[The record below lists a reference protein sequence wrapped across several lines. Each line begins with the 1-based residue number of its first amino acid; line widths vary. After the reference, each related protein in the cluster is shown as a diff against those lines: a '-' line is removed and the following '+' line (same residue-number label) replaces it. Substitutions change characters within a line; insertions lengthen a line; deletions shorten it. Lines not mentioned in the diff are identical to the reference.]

1 MICSALSGTT
11 GTDRY
16 ITGTCTG
23 GIPHPETVQTVHTP
37 LGVYRVPVPGDAC
50 GMLPGKEM
58 LCTGACT
65 GAGGER
71 CLT

>member
-23 GIPHPETVQTVHTP
+23 GIPHPETVQTV
-37 LGVYRVPVPGDAC
+37 PGDAC
-50 GMLPGKEM
+50 GMLPGKEL

>member
-23 GIPHPETVQTVHTP
+23 GIPHPETAQTAHTP
-37 LGVYRVPVPGDAC
+37 FRGCAGVPVPGDAC
-50 GMLPGKEM
+50 DMLPEKNM
-58 LCTGACT
+58 LCAGAC
-65 GAGGER
+65 AGQEGNDA
-71 CLT
+71 

>member
-23 GIPHPETVQTVHTP
+23 GIPHPEAVQTVHTP

-50 GMLPGKEM
+50 DMLPGKEL
-58 LCTGACT
+58 LCAGAC
-65 GAGGER
+65 AGQEGNDA
-71 CLT
+71 